1 MRKLL
6 LFGVLSLLMIGSNQ
20 AQTRI
25 SLKAGENELKL
36 VNSERTGLSLFNS
49 VSYID
54 VQLEKRTQGEYVEL
68 VMNKYGNSFN
78 IGNPDLPV
86 LNRLIEVPAGATVSV
101 NVTSYDEVLLNLAN
115 YDITSL
121 LLAES

>member
-54 VQLEKRTQGEYVEL
+54 VQLEK
-68 VMNKYGNSFN
+68 KNS
-78 IGNPDLPV
+78 
-86 LNRLIEVPAGATVSV
+86 R
-101 NVTSYDEVLLNLAN
+101 
-115 YDITSL
+115 
-121 LLAES
+121 

>member
-1 MRKLL
+1 
-6 LFGVLSLLMIGSNQ
+6 MIGSNQ

-78 IGNPDLPV
+78 IGNHDLPV
-86 LNRLIEVPAGATVSV
+86 LNRLIEVPAGATVSDV
-101 NVTSYDEVLLNLAN
+101 KAMTRCY
-115 YDITSL
+115 
-121 LLAES
+121 